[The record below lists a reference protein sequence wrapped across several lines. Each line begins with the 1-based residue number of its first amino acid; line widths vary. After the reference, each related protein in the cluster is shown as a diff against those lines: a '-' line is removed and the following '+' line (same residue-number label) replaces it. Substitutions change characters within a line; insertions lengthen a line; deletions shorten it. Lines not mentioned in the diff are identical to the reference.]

1 MTDATKKYTLL
12 AVYVLIA
19 VIGITRA
26 VDSSFY
32 LAPSGL
38 VISSTLVP
46 WDESYSYSLAFAVA
60 AGNSLAVGLIA
71 IILSSLLGV
80 LIGLVGVQ
88 RNKVVNWLYN
98 FYVGAFR
105 NVPVLFVILLFY
117 FIGIALPKPA
127 KAIDIL
133 GLVYLSNRGVAI
145 PTVDFAANVE
155 PLVAIVL
162 SIVAVAALFIPVRKW
177 LRFSIAA
184 GAAVALSAL
193 AFDVTAP
200 VRGKFGFTGG
210 ATVPIE
216 FMVLTAALSIYYSV
230 EIAEITRGSILSINK
245 GVIDAAH
252 ALGLHAFDRFRF
264 VVGPLA
270 LRFGLPSAL
279 NTHLVI
285 IKATSLGVAI
295 GYTELFS
302 VSRLAMSS
310 SGRILECL
318 SLMGLYFLVICGSL
332 SLVVNLVNDKL
343 KYWNR

>member
-1 MTDATKKYTLL
+1 ML

-71 IILSSLLGV
+71 IVLSSLLGV

-193 AFDVTAP
+193 VFDVTAP
-200 VRGKFGFTGG
+200 VRGNLGSRGRDGTDRVHGADGG
-210 ATVPIE
+210 AFDLLLGRNRRDHQGLNPVDQQRRYRCRTCPWLARVR
-216 FMVLTAALSIYYSV
+216 SV
-230 EIAEITRGSILSINK
+230 SVCRGP
-245 GVIDAAH
+245 A
-252 ALGLHAFDRFRF
+252 RFA
-264 VVGPLA
+264 VWPS
-270 LRFGLPSAL
+270 SAL

>member
-1 MTDATKKYTLL
+1 MSPLL
-12 AVYVLIA
+12 
-19 VIGITRA
+19 
-26 VDSSFY
+26 
-32 LAPSGL
+32 SGEIW
-38 VISSTLVP
+38 VH
-46 WDESYSYSLAFAVA
+46 
-60 AGNSLAVGLIA
+60 
-71 IILSSLLGV
+71 
-80 LIGLVGVQ
+80 
-88 RNKVVNWLYN
+88 
-98 FYVGAFR
+98 
-105 NVPVLFVILLFY
+105 
-117 FIGIALPKPA
+117 
-127 KAIDIL
+127 
-133 GLVYLSNRGVAI
+133 
-145 PTVDFAANVE
+145 
-155 PLVAIVL
+155 
-162 SIVAVAALFIPVRKW
+162 
-177 LRFSIAA
+177 
-184 GAAVALSAL
+184 
-193 AFDVTAP
+193 
-200 VRGKFGFTGG
+200 GG